1 MNESKIIIPKW
12 HEVSTSGITAVE
24 NGNAL
29 IKVNFNEN
37 PRIIYVPKYY
47 NRGIPGAVKDC
58 YMREKVYQMLLK
70 ALVLLPT
77 GYGIKIYDAW
87 RPFEVQ
93 RFLYDEWVH
102 KLITENDLDSES
114 AEERAKQFVSAP
126 GKDPQK
132 PFVHA
137 TGGAIDLTIID
148 SDKKELDMGT
158 PFDDFSS
165 SAHTDS
171 FENSDNE
178 EVKNN
183 RRLLYSVMTNAGFT
197 NYPSEWWH
205 YDYGDAFWAYEKGL
219 KTSHFGGIY

>member
-37 PRIIYVPKYY
+37 PRIIYEPKYY
-47 NRGIPGAVKDC
+47 NKGIPGAVKDC

-70 ALVLLPT
+70 VLVLLPT

-102 KLITENDLDSES
+102 KLIAENDLDSET
-114 AEERAKQFVSAP
+114 AEKRARQFVSAP

-158 PFDDFSS
+158 SFDDFSS
-165 SAHTDS
+165 LAHTDS

-205 YDYGDAFWAYEKGL
+205 YDYGDAFWASEKGL

>member
-12 HEVSTSGITAVE
+12 HELSTSGITAVE

-37 PRIIYVPKYY
+37 HRIIYEPKYY
-47 NRGIPGAVKDC
+47 NRGIPDAIKDC

-102 KLITENDLDSES
+102 KLITENDLDSET

-158 PFDDFSS
+158 PFDDFSVL
-165 SAHTDS
+165 AHTDS

-178 EVKNN
+178 EIKNN

-205 YDYGDAFWAYEKGL
+205 YDFWASEKGL